1 MTRPRSLTVIA
12 WLALTQGTIG
22 GLAGLLWLQIVS
34 IFDQGNGAV
43 SSLLVMIAEAKGWIL
58 ITLALM
64 YVLFAAGAGK
74 VRSWAWA
81 VGLLVSVLTLLY
93 LFSVLLRGGSVVAV
107 VLWLIV
113 PVIMMSY
120 LLSSEGRQALGQDGG
135 ASRPLH

>member
-12 WLALTQGTIG
+12 WLALTQGMIG

-58 ITLALM
+58 ITLALI
-64 YVLFAAGAGK
+64 YVLFAAGAWK

-113 PVIMMSY
+113 PVIMISY

>member
-1 MTRPRSLTVIA
+1 
-12 WLALTQGTIG
+12 
-22 GLAGLLWLQIVS
+22 
-34 IFDQGNGAV
+34 NGAV
-43 SSLLVMIAEAKGWIL
+43 SSLMMMIAEVKGWIL
-58 ITLALM
+58 IMLALM
-64 YVLFAAGAGK
+64 YVLFAAGAWK

-113 PVIMMSY
+113 PVIMISY

>member
-1 MTRPRSLTVIA
+1 VIA
-12 WLALTQGTIG
+12 WLALAQAIIG

-34 IFDQGNGAV
+34 IFDQGNGTV
-43 SSLLVMIAEAKGWIL
+43 SSLLVMIAEAKGWFL
-58 ITLALM
+58 IVLALT
-64 YVLFAAGAGK
+64 YVLFAAGAWQ
-74 VRSWAWA
+74 VRRWAWP

-113 PVIMMSY
+113 PVIMISY
-120 LLSSEGRQALGQDGG
+120 LLSSEGRQVFGQDGG

>member
-12 WLALTQGTIG
+12 WLALTQGIIG

-43 SSLLVMIAEAKGWIL
+43 SSLMVMIAEAKGWIM
-58 ITLALM
+58 IALAVM
-64 YVLFAAGAGK
+64 YVVFATGAWK

-93 LFSVLLRGGSVVAV
+93 LFGVLLRGGSVVAV

-113 PVIMMSY
+113 PVIMISY
-120 LLSSEGRQALGQDGG
+120 LLSSEGRQTFGQEGG

>member
-12 WLALTQGTIG
+12 WLALAQGIIG

-34 IFDQGNGAV
+34 IFDQESGAM
-43 SSLLVMIAEAKGWIL
+43 SSLMVMIAEAKGWIL

-64 YVLFAAGAGK
+64 YVLFAAGAWK

-93 LFSVLLRGGSVVAV
+93 LFSVLLRGGSVVTV
-107 VLWLIV
+107 ILWVIV
-113 PVIMMSY
+113 PVIMISY
-120 LLSSEGRQALGQDGG
+120 LLSSEGRQVFGQDGG
-135 ASRPLH
+135 ASRPLQ